1 MTTPA
6 VYPHAIT
13 MQVENGIAVL
23 TFDAPN
29 APVNTFTV
37 LAQRDLAEAFDTIQ
51 RDSNIR
57 AAVLISGKT
66 DNFIAGADIEAFLA
80 FTTADDAERASRAGH
95 TSFAAIADGKPVV
108 CAINGGCLGG
118 GTEFALACHWRIAS
132 DSPKTSIALPE
143 IQLGLIPGAGGTQ
156 RLPALIGLQAAL
168 DMILT
173 GKNVRAKKALQLG
186 LVDEMVHPSIL
197 RRVAIQRATELAD
210 GTRRREARKHGAGEM
225 LLDEN
230 PIGRAIVFRK
240 AKEGVLAKT
249 KGLYPAP
256 LAALDAVAAGY
267 SSDGDGYQTEAR
279 LFGELSMTPES
290 QELVFLFFATT
301 ALKRDMGVD
310 REPLDPVVDADAMRY
325 GTRWKPLPDALAVKQ
340 IGILGAGFM
349 GAGIASV
356 ASPAGTI
363 VRMKDADVSRVA
375 KGLSAVR
382 DVMREKLVKKQIT
395 RNQFDDLMLS
405 VSGTTDYTG
414 FGNADLVIEAV
425 FEDLQVKQTVV
436 RELEAVVPSRAI
448 IASNTSTIPIGRIAS
463 ASVRPERVLGMHFFS
478 PVHKMPLL
486 EIITHAGNDPQVV
499 VSAVSYG
506 RKLGKTVIV
515 VRDGP
520 GFFANRVLSPYVNAA
535 GLLLDEGVSI
545 EAIDDALVKF
555 GFPVGPITLV
565 DEVGLDVATKAGA
578 IVAEAFGGRM
588 APNESIQRVIKAGRL
603 GRKGKRGFYVY
614 DDDGKKGGVDSS
626 VYELLPTGQKRTT
639 VPAARIV
646 QRCVYAML
654 NEAVLCLEDGILR
667 TPRDGDIG
675 AVFGI
680 GFPPF
685 RGGPFR
691 FIDRTGA
698 ADVVATFDELERDFP
713 GRYRAAA
720 SLRRMAEQGERFYPA
735 AGKPV

>member
-1 MTTPA
+1 MTAPTA
-6 VYPHAIT
+6 LSHAIS
-13 MQVENGIAVL
+13 MQVDSGIAVL
-23 TFDAPN
+23 TFDLQHS
-29 APVNTFTV
+29 PVNTFTV
-37 LAQRDLAEAFDTIQ
+37 AAQTELRDALQQVQRDPA
-51 RDSNIR
+51 IR
-57 AAVLISGKT
+57 AAVIISGKA
-66 DNFIAGADIEAFLA
+66 DNFIAGADIESFLTLQSA
-80 FTTADDAERASRAGH
+80 ADAERASRSGH
-95 TSFAAIADGKPVV
+95 ADFAALADGKPVV
-108 CAINGGCLGG
+108 CAIHGGCLGG
-118 GTEFALACHWRIAS
+118 GTELALAAHWRIAT
-132 DSPKTSIALPE
+132 DGPKTALSLPE
-143 IQLGLIPGAGGTQ
+143 VQLGLIPGAGGTQ
-156 RLPALIGLQAAL
+156 RLPHLIGLQAAL

-173 GKNVRAKKALQLG
+173 GKTVRAKKALQLG
-186 LVDEMVHPSIL
+186 LVDEVVHPSIL
-197 RRVAIQRATELAD
+197 RRVAVQRAGELAD
-210 GTRRREARKHGAGEM
+210 GTRTREAKARGAGEM

-256 LAALDAVAAGY
+256 LAALDAVAAAY
-267 SSDGDGYQTEAR
+267 SGDDDGYQTEAR
-279 LFGELSMTPES
+279 LFGEMAMTPES

-310 REPLDPVVDADAMRY
+310 V
-325 GTRWKPLPDALAVKQ
+325 TPLPRPLPVRRL
-340 IGILGAGFM
+340 GILGAGFM

-356 ASPAGTI
+356 ATPAGTI
-363 VRMKDADVSRVA
+363 VRMKDADTARVA

-395 RNQFDDLMLS
+395 RPQFDELMLS

-414 FGNADLVIEAV
+414 FGNVDMVIEAV
-425 FEDLQVKQTVV
+425 FEDLQVKHQVV
-436 RELEAVVPSRAI
+436 REIEAVAPARTIV
-448 IASNTSTIPIGRIAS
+448 ASNTSTIPISRIAS
-463 ASVRPERVLGMHFFS
+463 ASARPERVLGMHFFS

-486 EIITHAGNDPQVV
+486 EIITHPGNDPEVV

-506 RKLGKTVIV
+506 RKIGKTVIV

-520 GFFANRVLSPYVNAA
+520 GFYANRVLSPYVNAA
-535 GLLLDEGVSI
+535 GLLLDDGV
-545 EAIDDALVKF
+545 AIDSIDEALVKF

-578 IVAEAFGGRM
+578 IVAEAFGARM
-588 APNESIQRVIKAGRL
+588 APNESIQRVIKSGRL
-603 GRKGKRGFYVY
+603 GRKGKRGFYLY
-614 DDDGKKGGVDSS
+614 DETGKKGGVDGS

-667 TPRDGDIG
+667 SARDGDIG

-691 FIDRTGA
+691 FIDRVGA
-698 ADVVATFDELERDFP
+698 ANIVATLDELEREFP

-720 SLRRMAEQGERFYPA
+720 SLRDMADGGPRFYPVS
-735 AGKPV
+735 GKPV

>member
-1 MTTPA
+1 
-6 VYPHAIT
+6 
-13 MQVENGIAVL
+13 MQVEDGIAVL
-23 TFDAPN
+23 TFDAPG
-29 APVNTFTV
+29 APVNVFSV
-37 LAQRDLAEAFDTIQ
+37 AVQQEFHAAFETIQ
-51 RDSNIR
+51 HDPKIR
-57 AAVLISGKT
+57 AGIIISGKR
-66 DNFIAGADIEAFLA
+66 DNFIAGADIETFLE
-80 FTTADDAERASRAGH
+80 FRTAADAEKSSRAGH
-95 TSFAAIADGKPVV
+95 ADFAAIAEGKPVV

-118 GTEFALACHWRIAS
+118 GTELALACHWRIAS
-132 DSPKTSIALPE
+132 DAPKTSISLPE
-143 IQLGLIPGAGGTQ
+143 VQLGLIPGAGGTQ

-173 GKNVRAKKALQLG
+173 GKTVRAKKALQLG

-197 RRVAIQRATELAD
+197 RRVAVQRAIELAD

-279 LFGELSMTPES
+279 LFGELAMTPES

-301 ALKRDMGVD
+301 ALKRDMGV
-310 REPLDPVVDADAMRY
+310 EV
-325 GTRWKPLPDALAVKQ
+325 KPLPKATPVKKL
-340 IGILGAGFM
+340 GILGAGFM

-363 VRMKDADVSRVA
+363 VRMKDADTARVA
-375 KGLSAVR
+375 KGLAAVR
-382 DVMREKLVKKQIT
+382 EVMRDKLVKKQIT
-395 RNQFDDLMLS
+395 RPQFDDLMLS

-414 FGNADLVIEAV
+414 FGNADMVIEAV
-425 FEDLQVKQTVV
+425 FEDLQVKHQVL
-436 RELEAVVPSRAI
+436 REIEAVVPAHAI
-448 IASNTSTIPIGRIAS
+448 VASNTSTIPISRIAS
-463 ASVRPERVLGMHFFS
+463 ASNRPERVLGMHFFS

-486 EIITHAGNDPQVV
+486 ELIIHPGNDPQVV
-499 VSAVSYG
+499 VSAVTYG

-520 GFFANRVLSPYVNAA
+520 GFYANRVLSPYVNAA

-545 EAIDDALVKF
+545 DSIDDALVKF
-555 GFPVGPITLV
+555 GFPVGPVTLV

-578 IVAEAFGGRM
+578 IVAEAFGTRM

-603 GRKGKRGFYVY
+603 GRKGKRGFYLY
-614 DDDGKKGGVDSS
+614 DDTGKKGGVDSS
-626 VYELLPTGQKRTT
+626 VYDLLPTGQKRTA

-667 TPRDGDIG
+667 SARDGDIG

-698 ADVVATFDELERDFP
+698 AEVVATLDELEREFP
-713 GRYRAAA
+713 GRYQAAP
-720 SLRRMAEQGERFYPA
+720 SLRRMAEQAERFYPA
-735 AGKPV
+735 SGKPV

>member
-1 MTTPA
+1 MTAIDTTTR
-6 VYPHAIT
+6 AIT
-13 MQVENGIAVL
+13 MQVEDGIAVL
-23 TFDAPN
+23 TFDLPGS
-29 APVNTFTV
+29 PVNV
-37 LAQRDLAEAFDTIQ
+37 LSAAVQLELRASFATIQ
-51 RDSNIR
+51 RDPAIK
-57 AAVLISGKT
+57 AAVLLSGKRE
-66 DNFIAGADIEAFLA
+66 NFIAGADIEAFLA
-80 FTTADDAERASRAGH
+80 FRVAEDAEKACRQGH
-95 TSFAAIADGKPVV
+95 ADFQEMADGKPLV
-108 CAINGGCLGG
+108 CAIHGACLGG
-118 GTEFALACHWRIAS
+118 GTELMLAAHWRIAT
-132 DSPKTSIALPE
+132 DSPKTAISLPE
-143 IQLGLIPGAGGTQ
+143 VQLGLIPGAGGTQ

-173 GKNVRAKKALQLG
+173 GKTIRAKKALQLG
-186 LVDEMVHPSIL
+186 LVDEIVHPSIL
-197 RRVAIQRATELAD
+197 RRVAVQRAQELAA
-210 GTRRREARKHGAGEM
+210 GTRRHEAKAKGASEM

-240 AKEGVLAKT
+240 AKEGVLSKT

-310 REPLDPVVDADAMRY
+310 DLTD
-325 GTRWKPLPDALAVKQ
+325 LPKALP
-340 IGILGAGFM
+340 ISRLGILGAGFM

-363 VRMKDADVSRVA
+363 VRMKDADVTRVG
-375 KGLSAVR
+375 KGLAAVR
-382 DVMREKLVKKQIT
+382 EVMRDKLVKKQVT
-395 RNQFDDLMLS
+395 RPQFDDLMLS

-425 FEDLQVKQTVV
+425 FEDLQVKHQVL
-436 RELEAVVPSRAI
+436 REIEAVVPPRAI
-448 IASNTSTIPIGRIAS
+448 IASNTSTIPIARIAS
-463 ASVRPERVLGMHFFS
+463 ASARPERVLGMHFFS

-486 EIITHAGNDPQVV
+486 EIITHPGNDRQVV
-499 VSAVSYG
+499 VSAVAYG

-520 GFFANRVLSPYVNAA
+520 GFYANRVLSPYVNAA
-535 GLLLDEGVSI
+535 GLMLDEGVSI
-545 EAIDDALVKF
+545 EAIDEALVKF

-578 IVAEAFGGRM
+578 IVAEAFGARM
-588 APNESIQRVIKAGRL
+588 APNESIQRVIRAGRL
-603 GRKGKRGFYVY
+603 GRKGKRGFYEY
-614 DDDGKKGGVDSS
+614 DDAGKKGGVDSS

-639 VPAARIV
+639 ETAARIV

-667 TPRDGDIG
+667 SPRDGDIG

-698 ADVVATFDELERDFP
+698 DAVVATLDALEREFP
-713 GRYRAAA
+713 GRYQAAPMLREMA
-720 SLRRMAEQGERFYPA
+720 SRGGRFYPA
-735 AGKPV
+735 HGKPV

>member
-1 MTTPA
+1 MTAPT
-6 VYPHAIT
+6 VSPHAIT
-13 MQVENGIAVL
+13 MQVESGIAVL
-23 TFDAPN
+23 TFDVPN
-29 APVNTFTV
+29 APVNTFSV
-37 LAQRDLAEAFDTIQ
+37 LARRDLEEAFATIQ
-51 RDSNIR
+51 RDPAIR
-57 AAVLISGKT
+57 AAVLISGKA
-66 DNFIAGADIEAFLA
+66 DNFIAGADIEAFLD

-95 TSFAAIADGKPVV
+95 ASFAAIAEGKPVV
-108 CAINGGCLGG
+108 CAIHGGCLGG
-118 GTEFALACHWRIAS
+118 GTEFALACHWRVAS
-132 DSPKTSIALPE
+132 DSPKTSLGLPE

-197 RRVAIQRATELAD
+197 RRVAMQRATELAD
-210 GTRRREARKHGAGEM
+210 GGRHREARKHGAGEM

-240 AKEGVLAKT
+240 VREGVLAKT

-279 LFGELSMTPES
+279 LFGELAMTPES
-290 QELVFLFFATT
+290 RELVFLFFATT

-310 REPLDPVVDADAMRY
+310 ATPLP
-325 GTRWKPLPDALAVKQ
+325 KPLPVRKL
-340 IGILGAGFM
+340 GILGAGFM

-363 VRMKDADVSRVA
+363 VRMKDADVGRVA
-375 KGLSAVR
+375 KGLAAVR

-395 RNQFDDLMLS
+395 RTQFDDLMLS

-436 RELEAVVPSRAI
+436 RELEAVLPPRAI

-545 EAIDDALVKF
+545 EAIDEALVKF

-578 IVAEAFGGRM
+578 IVAEAFGSRM

-603 GRKGKRGFYVY
+603 GRKGKRGFYSY
-614 DDDGKKGGVDSS
+614 DDAGKKGGVDSS
-626 VYELLPTGQKRTT
+626 VYELLPTGAKRTA

-646 QRCVYAML
+646 QRCVFAML
-654 NEAVLCLEDGILR
+654 NEAVLCLEDRILR

-691 FIDRTGA
+691 FIDRVGA
-698 ADVVATFDELERDFP
+698 TEIVGTLDELEREFP
-713 GRYRAAA
+713 GRYRAAT
-720 SLRRMAEQGERFYPA
+720 SLRRMAEQGARFYPA

>member
-1 MTTPA
+1 MTA
-6 VYPHAIT
+6 IDSARRAIT

-23 TFDAPN
+23 TFDLPGS
-29 APVNTFTV
+29 PVNV
-37 LAQRDLAEAFDTIQ
+37 LSAAVQNLLREIFAAIQ
-51 RDSNIR
+51 RDPDITAS
-57 AAVLISGKT
+57 VLLSGKR
-66 DNFIAGADIEAFLA
+66 DNFIAGADIEAFLS
-80 FTTADDAERASRAGH
+80 FRTAEEAEQACRQGH
-95 TSFAAIADGKPVV
+95 ADFQSMADGKPLV
-108 CAINGGCLGG
+108 CAIHGGCLGG
-118 GTEFALACHWRIAS
+118 GTELALASHWRIAT
-132 DSPKTSIALPE
+132 DSPNTAISLPE
-143 IQLGLIPGAGGTQ
+143 VQLGLIPGAGGTQ

-173 GKNVRAKKALQLG
+173 GKTVRAKKALRLG
-186 LVDEMVHPSIL
+186 LVDEMVHPGIL
-197 RRVAIQRATELAD
+197 RRVAVQRAQELAA
-210 GTRRREARKHGAGEM
+210 GTRRREPKHLGASEM

-279 LFGELSMTPES
+279 LFGKLAMTPES

-310 REPLDPVVDADAMRY
+310 GIDVVP
-325 GTRWKPLPDALAVKQ
+325 KPLPVTRL
-340 IGILGAGFM
+340 GILGAGFM

-363 VRMKDADVSRVA
+363 VRLKDADVARVA
-375 KGLSAVR
+375 KGLAAVR
-382 DVMREKLVKKQIT
+382 DVMREKLVKKQVT
-395 RNQFDDLMLS
+395 RPQFDDLLLR

-425 FEDLQVKQTVV
+425 FEDLLVKQQVL
-436 RELEAVVPSRAI
+436 REIEGVVPVRAI

-463 ASVRPERVLGMHFFS
+463 ASARPERVLGMHFFS

-486 EIITHAGNDPQVV
+486 EIITHPGNDPQVV
-499 VSAVSYG
+499 VSAVAYG

-520 GFFANRVLSPYVNAA
+520 GFYANRILSPYVNAA
-535 GLLLDEGVSI
+535 GLLLDEGVGI
-545 EAIDDALVKF
+545 DAIDDALVKF

-578 IVAEAFGGRM
+578 IVAEAFGARM
-588 APNESIQRVIKAGRL
+588 APNESMQRVIRAGRL
-603 GRKGKRGFYVY
+603 GRKGRTGFYEY
-614 DDDGKKGGVDSS
+614 DDDGRKGGVDSS
-626 VYELLPTGQKRTT
+626 VYELLPTGRKRTAQT
-639 VPAARIV
+639 PDRIV

-667 TPRDGDIG
+667 SPRDGDIG

-691 FIDRTGA
+691 FIDRLGA
-698 ADVVATFDELERDFP
+698 AAVVATLDALERDFP
-713 GRYRAAA
+713 GRYPAAA
-720 SLRRMAEQGERFYPA
+720 SLRTMAANGERFYA
-735 AGKPV
+735 VSGKPV

>member
-1 MTTPA
+1 MTASETSQR
-6 VYPHAIT
+6 AIT
-13 MQVENGIAVL
+13 MQLEQGIAVL
-23 TFDAPN
+23 SIDLPGSPLNVLSAAVQGELRDA
-29 APVNTFTV
+29 
-37 LAQRDLAEAFDTIQ
+37 LATIQ
-51 RDSNIR
+51 RDPAIK
-57 AAVLISGKT
+57 AAVLLSGKR
-66 DNFIAGADIEAFLA
+66 DSFIAGADIEGFLA
-80 FTTADDAERASRAGH
+80 FRSADEAEKASRAGH
-95 TSFAAIADGKPVV
+95 ADFQRLADGKPLV
-108 CAINGGCLGG
+108 CAIHGGCLGG
-118 GTEFALACHWRIAS
+118 GTELALAAHWRIAS
-132 DSPKTSIALPE
+132 DSPKTAISLPE
-143 IQLGLIPGAGGTQ
+143 VQLGLIPGAGGTQ

-173 GKNVRAKKALQLG
+173 GKTVRARKALQLG

-197 RRVAIQRATELAD
+197 RRVALQRAQELAA
-210 GTRRREARKHGAGEM
+210 GTRRHEAKPKGASEM

-240 AKEGVLAKT
+240 AKDGVLAKT
-249 KGLYPAP
+249 RGLYPAP

-267 SSDGDGYQTEAR
+267 GSDGDGYQTEAR
-279 LFGELSMTPES
+279 LFGELAMTPES

-301 ALKRDMGVD
+301 ALKRDVGVD
-310 REPLDPVVDADAMRY
+310 GVEMLP
-325 GTRWKPLPDALAVKQ
+325 KPLPVSRL
-340 IGILGAGFM
+340 GILGAGFM

-356 ASPAGTI
+356 ASVAGSI
-363 VRMKDADVSRVA
+363 VRLKDADVTRVA
-375 KGLSAVR
+375 KGLAAVR
-382 DVMREKLVKKQIT
+382 EVMREKLVKKQVT
-395 RNQFDDLMLS
+395 RPQFDALLLN

-414 FGNADLVIEAV
+414 FGSVDLVIEAV
-425 FEDLQVKQTVV
+425 FEDLQVKQQVL
-436 RELEAVVPSRAI
+436 REIEAVVPPRAI
-448 IASNTSTIPIGRIAS
+448 VASNTSTIPISRIAS
-463 ASVRPERVLGMHFFS
+463 ASARPERVLGMHFFS

-486 EIITHAGNDPQVV
+486 EIITHPGNDPEVV

-520 GFFANRVLSPYVNAA
+520 GFYANRVLAPYVNTA

-545 EAIDDALVKF
+545 EAVDEALVTF

-578 IVAEAFGGRM
+578 IVAEAFGARM
-588 APNESIQRVIKAGRL
+588 VPNESIQRVIRAGRL
-603 GRKGKRGFYVY
+603 GRKGKRGFYQY
-614 DDDGKKGGVDSS
+614 DETGKKGGVDGS
-626 VYELLPTGQKRTT
+626 VYDLLPTGQKRTT
-639 VPAARIV
+639 ETAARIV

-667 TPRDGDIG
+667 SPRDGDIG

-698 ADVVATFDELERDFP
+698 AAVVGTLDALERQFP
-713 GRYRAAA
+713 GRYQAAG
-720 SLRRMAEQGERFYPA
+720 SLRAMAIRGDRFYPA
-735 AGKPV
+735 TGKPV

>member
-1 MTTPA
+1 MTAPVA
-6 VYPHAIT
+6 SQRAIS
-13 MQVENGIAVL
+13 MEIENGIAVL
-23 TFDAPN
+23 TFDTPD
-29 APVNTFTV
+29 APVNTFTTA
-37 LAQRDLAEAFDTIQ
+37 AQADLLSAFDTIEH
-51 RDSNIR
+51 DPSIR
-57 AAVLISGKT
+57 AAVILSGKR
-66 DNFIAGADIEAFLA
+66 DNFIAGADIEAFLE
-80 FTTADDAERASRAGH
+80 FRTAEDAERSSRDGH
-95 TSFAAIADGKPVV
+95 AKFAAIADGKPVV

-118 GTEFALACHWRIAS
+118 GTELALACHWRIAT
-132 DSPKTSIALPE
+132 DAPKTSISLPE
-143 IQLGLIPGAGGTQ
+143 VQLGLIPGAGGTQ

-173 GKNVRAKKALQLG
+173 GKTVRAKKALQLG

-197 RRVAIQRATELAD
+197 RRVALQRATELAA
-210 GTRRREARKHGAGEM
+210 GTRRREPRKHGAGEM

-240 AKEGVLAKT
+240 AREGVLAKT
-249 KGLYPAP
+249 KGLFPAP

-279 LFGELSMTPES
+279 LFGELAMTPES

-301 ALKRDMGVD
+301 ALKRDMGVEV
-310 REPLDPVVDADAMRY
+310 EPMPR
-325 GTRWKPLPDALAVKQ
+325 PLPVNKL
-340 IGILGAGFM
+340 GILGAGFM

-363 VRMKDADVSRVA
+363 VRMKDADTARVA
-375 KGLSAVR
+375 KGLAAVR
-382 DVMREKLVKKQIT
+382 EVMRDKLVKKQIT
-395 RNQFDDLMLS
+395 RTQFDDLMLA

-425 FEDLQVKQTVV
+425 FEDLQVKHQVL
-436 RELEAVVPSRAI
+436 REIESVVPPRAI
-448 IASNTSTIPIGRIAS
+448 VASNTSTIPIGRIAS
-463 ASVRPERVLGMHFFS
+463 ASTRPERVLGMHFFS

-486 EIITHAGNDPQVV
+486 ELITHEGNDPQVV
-499 VSAVSYG
+499 VSAVAYG

-520 GFFANRVLSPYVNAA
+520 GFYANRVLSPYVNAA
-535 GLLLDEGVSI
+535 GLMLDEGVAI
-545 EAIDDALVKF
+545 DAIDDALVKF

-565 DEVGLDVATKAGA
+565 DEVGLDVATKSGA
-578 IVAEAFGGRM
+578 IVSEAFGARM
-588 APNESIQRVIKAGRL
+588 SPSESLQAVIKAGRL
-603 GRKGKRGFYVY
+603 GRKGKRGFYQY
-614 DDDGKKGGVDSS
+614 DDDGKKGGVDVS
-626 VYELLPTGQKRTT
+626 VYDLLPTGQRRTT

-646 QRCVYAML
+646 QRCVYAMI

-667 TPRDGDIG
+667 SARDGDIG

-691 FIDRTGA
+691 FIDRQGA
-698 ADVVATFDELERDFP
+698 TAVVSVLDELEREFP
-713 GRYRAAA
+713 GRYQAAT
-720 SLRRMAEQGERFYPA
+720 SLREMAEQGTRFYPA
-735 AGKPV
+735 TGKPV

>member
-1 MTTPA
+1 MTAPA
-6 VYPHAIT
+6 TTQRALT

-23 TFDAPN
+23 TFDAPG

-37 LAQRDLAEAFDTIQ
+37 AAQAELHDAFNSIQ
-51 RDSNIR
+51 RDPAIR
-57 AAVLISGKT
+57 AVVILSGKR
-66 DNFIAGADIEAFLA
+66 DNFIAGADIEAFLD
-80 FTTADDAERASRAGH
+80 FRTADDAERSSRDGH
-95 TSFAAIADGKPVV
+95 TSLAAIADGKPVV
-108 CAINGGCLGG
+108 CAINGSCLGG
-118 GTEFALACHWRIAS
+118 GTELALACHWRIATES
-132 DSPKTSIALPE
+132 AKTSISLPE
-143 IQLGLIPGAGGTQ
+143 VQLGLIPGAGGTQ

-173 GKNVRAKKALQLG
+173 GKTVRAKKALQLG

-197 RRVAIQRATELAD
+197 RRVAIQRATELAA
-210 GTRRREARKHGAGEM
+210 GTRVREPKHRGAGEM

-240 AKEGVLAKT
+240 AKEGVLART
-249 KGLYPAP
+249 KGLFPAP

-279 LFGELSMTPES
+279 LFGELAMTPES

-301 ALKRDMGVD
+301 ALKRDMGV
-310 REPLDPVVDADAMRY
+310 EV
-325 GTRWKPLPDALAVKQ
+325 TPLPAPLAISKL
-340 IGILGAGFM
+340 GILGAGFM
-349 GAGIASV
+349 GSGIASV

-363 VRMKDADVSRVA
+363 VRMKDADTARVA
-375 KGLSAVR
+375 KGLAAVR
-382 DVMREKLVKKQIT
+382 DVMRDKLVKKQIT
-395 RNQFDDLMLS
+395 RPQFDDLLLA

-425 FEDLQVKQTVV
+425 FEDLQVKHQVL
-436 RELEAVVPSRAI
+436 REIESVVPARAI

-463 ASVRPERVLGMHFFS
+463 ASARPERVLGMHFFS

-486 EIITHAGNDPQVV
+486 ELIIHEGNDPQVV

-535 GLLLDEGVSI
+535 GLMLDEGVAI
-545 EAIDDALVKF
+545 DAIDDALVKF

-578 IVAEAFGGRM
+578 IVAEAFGARM
-588 APNESIQRVIKAGRL
+588 APNESLQRVIKSGRL
-603 GRKGKRGFYVY
+603 GRKSKRGFYQY
-614 DDDGKKGGVDSS
+614 DDAGKKGGVDSS
-626 VYELLPTGQKRTT
+626 VYELLPTGQRRTT
-639 VPAARIV
+639 TPAARIV
-646 QRCVYAML
+646 QRCVYAMI
-654 NEAVLCLEDGILR
+654 NEAVLCLDDGILR
-667 TPRDGDIG
+667 SARDGDIG

-691 FIDRTGA
+691 FIDRQGA
-698 ADVVATFDELERDFP
+698 AAVVSTLDELEREFP
-713 GRYRAAA
+713 GRYQAAPM
-720 SLRRMAEQGERFYPA
+720 LREMAEQGERFYPKS
-735 AGKPV
+735 GKPV

>member
-1 MTTPA
+1 DELRQA
-6 VYPHAIT
+6 LGA
-13 MQVENGIAVL
+13 
-23 TFDAPN
+23 
-29 APVNTFTV
+29 
-37 LAQRDLAEAFDTIQ
+37 IQ
-51 RDSNIR
+51 RDPAIR
-57 AAVLISGKT
+57 AAVIISGKR
-66 DNFIAGADIEAFLA
+66 DNFIAGADIEAFLE
-80 FTTADDAERASRAGH
+80 FRTAEDAEQACRAGH
-95 TSFAAIADGKPVV
+95 ADFQAMAEGKPVV
-108 CAINGGCLGG
+108 CAIHGGCLGG
-118 GTEFALACHWRIAS
+118 GTELALAAHWRIAT
-132 DSPKTSIALPE
+132 DGPKTAISLPE
-143 IQLGLIPGAGGTQ
+143 VQLGLIPGAGGTQ

-173 GKNVRAKKALQLG
+173 GKVVRAKKALQLG
-186 LVDEMVHPSIL
+186 LVDEMVHPAIL
-197 RRVAIQRATELAD
+197 RRVALQRAAELAE
-210 GTRRREARKHGAGEM
+210 GTRRREPKHRGAGEM

-279 LFGELSMTPES
+279 LFGELAMTPES

-310 REPLDPVVDADAMRY
+310 AAAGGEPLP
-325 GTRWKPLPDALAVKQ
+325 PALV
-340 IGILGAGFM
+340 ISRLGILGAGFM

-356 ASPAGTI
+356 AAPAGTV
-363 VRMKDADVSRVA
+363 VRMKDADTARVA
-375 KGLSAVR
+375 KGLAAVR
-382 DVMREKLVKKQIT
+382 EVMREKLVKKQVT
-395 RNQFDDLMLS
+395 RPQFDDLMLS

-425 FEDLQVKQTVV
+425 FEDLQVKHQVL
-436 RELEAVVPSRAI
+436 REIEGVVPSRAI
-448 IASNTSTIPIGRIAS
+448 VASNTSTIPIARIAS

-486 EIITHAGNDPQVV
+486 EIITHPGNDSQVV

-506 RKLGKTVIV
+506 RKIGKTVIV

-545 EAIDDALVKF
+545 DAIDEALVKF
-555 GFPVGPITLV
+555 GFPVGPVTLI

-578 IVAEAFGGRM
+578 IVAEAFGARM
-588 APNESIQRVIKAGRL
+588 APNESIQRVIRAGRL
-603 GRKGKRGFYVY
+603 GRKGRRGFYLY
-614 DDDGKKGGVDSS
+614 DDVGKKGGVDSS
-626 VYELLPTGQKRTT
+626 VYELLPTGQKRTV

-667 TPRDGDIG
+667 SARDGDIG

-698 ADVVATFDELERDFP
+698 AAVVATLDELEREFP
-713 GRYRAAA
+713 GRYQAAA
-720 SLRRMAEQGERFYPA
+720 SLRQMAERRERFYPV

>member
-1 MTTPA
+1 MTATDTSA
-6 VYPHAIT
+6 DVMT

-23 TFDAPN
+23 TFDVPG
-29 APVNTFTV
+29 APVNTFSIV
-37 LAQRDLAEAFDTIQ
+37 AQEQLRAAFAVIQ
-51 RDSNIR
+51 RDPAIR
-57 AAVLISGKT
+57 AVVFISGKR
-66 DNFIAGADIEAFLA
+66 DNFIAGADIETFLE
-80 FTTADDAERASRAGH
+80 FRTAADAERSSRSGH
-95 TSFAAIADGKPVV
+95 ADFAAIVEGKPVV
-108 CAINGGCLGG
+108 CAIHGGCLGG
-118 GTEFALACHWRIAS
+118 GTELALACHWRIAS
-132 DSPKTSIALPE
+132 DHPKTAISLPE
-143 IQLGLIPGAGGTQ
+143 VQLGLIPGAGGTQ

-173 GKNVRAKKALQLG
+173 GKTVRARKALQLG

-197 RRVAIQRATELAD
+197 RRTAIQRATELAD
-210 GTRRREARKHGAGEM
+210 GTRRREPRKHGAGEM

-240 AKEGVLAKT
+240 AREGVLAKT

-279 LFGELSMTPES
+279 LFGELAMSPES

-301 ALKRDMGVD
+301 ALKRDMGVEMD
-310 REPLDPVVDADAMRY
+310 
-325 GTRWKPLPDALAVKQ
+325 PLPSALPVHKL
-340 IGILGAGFM
+340 GVLGAGFM

-363 VRMKDADVSRVA
+363 VRMKDADTARVA
-375 KGLSAVR
+375 KGLAAVR
-382 DVMREKLVKKQIT
+382 EVLRDKLVKKQVT
-395 RNQFDDLMLS
+395 RTQFDDLMLS

-425 FEDLQVKQTVV
+425 FEDLQVKHQVV
-436 RELEAVVPSRAI
+436 REIESVVPPRAI

-463 ASVRPERVLGMHFFS
+463 ASARPERVLGMHFFS

-486 EIITHAGNDPQVV
+486 EIITHPGNDPQVV

-545 EAIDDALVKF
+545 EAIDEALVKF
-555 GFPVGPITLV
+555 GFPVGPITLI

-578 IVAEAFGGRM
+578 IVAEAFGSRM
-588 APNESIQRVIKAGRL
+588 APNESVQRVIKSGRL
-603 GRKGKRGFYVY
+603 GRKGKRGFYLY
-614 DDDGKKGGVDSS
+614 DDAGKKGGVDSS
-626 VYELLPTGQKRTT
+626 VYDLLPTGQRRTA

-667 TPRDGDIG
+667 SPRDGDIG

-691 FIDRTGA
+691 FIDRVGA
-698 ADVVATFDELERDFP
+698 GEVAATLDELEREFP
-713 GRYRAAA
+713 GRYRAAET
-720 SLRRMAEQGERFYPA
+720 LRQMAEQGQRFYPA
-735 AGKPV
+735 TGKPV

>member
-1 MTTPA
+1 MTAPVSA
-6 VYPHAIT
+6 HSALT
-13 MQVENGIAVL
+13 MVVENGIAVL
-23 TFDAPN
+23 TFDAPG
-29 APVNTFTV
+29 ASVNTFTAAV
-37 LAQRDLAEAFDTIQ
+37 QAELRETFDAIQ
-51 RDSNIR
+51 RDPSIR
-57 AAVLISGKT
+57 ATVFISGKR
-66 DNFIAGADIEAFLA
+66 DHFIAGADIEAFLE
-80 FTTADDAERASRAGH
+80 FRTADDAERSSREGH
-95 TSFAAIADGKPVV
+95 AAFAAIADGKPIV

-118 GTEFALACHWRIAS
+118 GTEFALACHWRIAT
-132 DSPKTSIALPE
+132 DAPKTSISLPE
-143 IQLGLIPGAGGTQ
+143 VQLGLIPGAGGTQ
-156 RLPALIGLQAAL
+156 RLPALVGLQAAL

-210 GTRRREARKHGAGEM
+210 GSRRREARKHGAGEM

-240 AKEGVLAKT
+240 AREGVLAKT

-267 SSDGDGYQTEAR
+267 SSDGDGYHTEAR
-279 LFGELSMTPES
+279 LFGELAMTPES
-290 QELVFLFFATT
+290 KELVFLFFATT
-301 ALKRDMGVD
+301 ALKRDMGV
-310 REPLDPVVDADAMRY
+310 EVD
-325 GTRWKPLPDALAVKQ
+325 PLPKALPINKL
-340 IGILGAGFM
+340 GILGAGFM

-356 ASPAGTI
+356 ASPAGTV
-363 VRMKDADVSRVA
+363 VRMKDADTTRIA
-375 KGLSAVR
+375 KGLAAVR
-382 DVMREKLVKKQIT
+382 EVMRDKLVKKQIT
-395 RNQFDDLMLS
+395 RTQFDDLMLA

-425 FEDLQVKQTVV
+425 FEDLQVKHQVL
-436 RELEAVVPSRAI
+436 REIEAVVSPRAI
-448 IASNTSTIPIGRIAS
+448 IASNTSTIPIARIAS
-463 ASVRPERVLGMHFFS
+463 ASARPERVIGMHFFS

-486 EIITHAGNDPQVV
+486 EIITHDGNDPQVV

-545 EAIDDALVKF
+545 ESIDDALVKF
-555 GFPVGPITLV
+555 GFAVGPITLV

-578 IVAEAFGGRM
+578 IVAEFFGARM
-588 APNESIQRVIKAGRL
+588 APNESLQRVIKAGRL

-614 DDDGKKGGVDSS
+614 DDAGKKGGVDGS
-626 VYELLPTGQKRTT
+626 VYELLPTGQRRTT

-654 NEAVLCLEDGILR
+654 NESVLCLDDGILR
-667 TPRDGDIG
+667 SARDGDVG

-680 GFPPF
+680 GFPAF

-691 FIDRTGA
+691 FIDREGA
-698 ADVVATFDELERDFP
+698 ASVVSTLDELEREFP
-713 GRYRAAA
+713 GRYRAAT
-720 SLRRMAEQGERFYPA
+720 SLRVMAANGDRFYPPS
-735 AGKPV
+735 GKPV

>member
-1 MTTPA
+1 MTPSDSFTTPR
-6 VYPHAIT
+6 AIT
-13 MQVENGIAVL
+13 LQVENGIAVVI
-23 TFDAPN
+23 FDLPGA
-29 APVNTFTV
+29 AVNTFTAS
-37 LAQRDLAEAFDTIQ
+37 AQVDLRAAFESIQ
-51 RDSNIR
+51 RDPTIR
-57 AAVLISGKT
+57 AAVFLSGKR
-66 DNFIAGADIEAFLA
+66 DSFIAGADIETFLE
-80 FTTADDAERASRAGH
+80 FRTAADAEKSSRAGH
-95 TSFAAIADGKPVV
+95 AEFAAIAAGKPVV

-118 GTEFALACHWRIAS
+118 GTEFALSCHWRIAS
-132 DSPKTSIALPE
+132 ESPKTALSLPE
-143 IQLGLIPGAGGTQ
+143 VQLGLIPGAGGTQ
-156 RLPALIGLQAAL
+156 RLPALVGLQAAL

-173 GKNVRAKKALQLG
+173 GKTVRAKKALALG
-186 LVDEMVHPSIL
+186 LVDEVVHPSIL

-267 SSDGDGYQTEAR
+267 SSDGDGYHTEAR
-279 LFGELSMTPES
+279 LFGELAMTPES

-301 ALKRDMGVD
+301 ALKRDMGVEG
-310 REPLDPVVDADAMRY
+310 EPLPR
-325 GTRWKPLPDALAVKQ
+325 PLPVKKL
-340 IGILGAGFM
+340 GILGAGFM

-356 ASPAGTI
+356 AAPAGTI
-363 VRMKDADVSRVA
+363 VRMKDADTARVA
-375 KGLSAVR
+375 KGLAAVR
-382 DVMREKLVKKQIT
+382 EVIRDKLVKKQIT
-395 RNQFDDLMLS
+395 RPQFDDLMLS

-425 FEDLQVKQTVV
+425 FEDLQVKHQVV
-436 RELEAVVPSRAI
+436 REIEAVVPAHAI
-448 IASNTSTIPIGRIAS
+448 IASNTSTIPISRIAS
-463 ASVRPERVLGMHFFS
+463 ASARPERVLGMHFFS

-486 EIITHAGNDPQVV
+486 ELIIHPGNDPQVV

-520 GFFANRVLSPYVNAA
+520 GFYANRVLSPYVNAA

-545 EAIDDALVKF
+545 ESIDDALVKF

-578 IVAEAFGGRM
+578 IVAEAFGARM

-603 GRKGKRGFYVY
+603 GRKGKRGFYLY
-614 DDDGKKGGVDSS
+614 DDAGKKGGVDSS
-626 VYELLPTGQKRTT
+626 VYELLPTGQKRTM

-667 TPRDGDIG
+667 SCRDGDIG

-691 FIDRTGA
+691 FIDRTGVA
-698 ADVVATFDELERDFP
+698 NVVATLDELEHEFP
-713 GRYRAAA
+713 GRYRAAET
-720 SLRRMAEQGERFYPA
+720 LREMAEAGTRFYPA
-735 AGKPV
+735 SGRPV

>member
-1 MTTPA
+1 MTAPVLTQR
-6 VYPHAIT
+6 AIT
-13 MQVENGIAVL
+13 MVIESSIAVL
-23 TFDAPN
+23 TFDAPG
-29 APVNTFTV
+29 ASVNTFTAAV
-37 LAQRDLAEAFDTIQ
+37 QGELRELFEAIQ
-51 RDSNIR
+51 RDPSIR
-57 AAVLISGKT
+57 ASVFISGKR
-66 DNFIAGADIEAFLA
+66 DNFIAGADIEAFLE
-80 FTTADDAERASRAGH
+80 FRTAEDAERSSRDGH
-95 TSFAAIADGKPVV
+95 AEFAAIADGKPIV

-118 GTEFALACHWRIAS
+118 GTEFALACHWRIAT
-132 DSPKTSIALPE
+132 DAPKTSISLPE
-143 IQLGLIPGAGGTQ
+143 VQLGLIPGAGGTQ
-156 RLPALIGLQAAL
+156 RLPALVGLQAAL

-249 KGLYPAP
+249 KGLFPAP

-267 SSDGDGYQTEAR
+267 SSDGDGYHTEAR
-279 LFGELSMTPES
+279 LFGELAMTPES

-301 ALKRDMGVD
+301 ALKRDMGV
-310 REPLDPVVDADAMRY
+310 EVTPLP
-325 GTRWKPLPDALAVKQ
+325 KPLPINKL
-340 IGILGAGFM
+340 GILGAGFM

-363 VRMKDADVSRVA
+363 VRMKDADTTRIA
-375 KGLSAVR
+375 KGLAAVR
-382 DVMREKLVKKQIT
+382 DVMRDKLVKKQIT
-395 RNQFDDLMLS
+395 RTQFDDLMLA

-414 FGNADLVIEAV
+414 FGSADLVIEAV
-425 FEDLQVKQTVV
+425 FEDLQVKHQVL
-436 RELEAVVPSRAI
+436 REIEAVVSPRCI
-448 IASNTSTIPIGRIAS
+448 VASNTSTIPIARIAS
-463 ASVRPERVLGMHFFS
+463 ASARPERVLGMHFFS

-486 EIITHAGNDPQVV
+486 EIITHDGNDPQVV

-535 GLLLDEGVSI
+535 GLMLDEGVSI
-545 EAIDDALVKF
+545 ESIDEALVKF
-555 GFPVGPITLV
+555 GFAVGPITLV

-578 IVAEAFGGRM
+578 IVAESFGARM
-588 APNESIQRVIKAGRL
+588 SPNESLQRVIKAGRL
-603 GRKGKRGFYVY
+603 GRKGKRGFYLY
-614 DDDGKKGGVDSS
+614 DDAGKKGGVDSS

-654 NEAVLCLEDGILR
+654 NESVLCLEDGILR
-667 TPRDGDIG
+667 SARDGDVG

-691 FIDRTGA
+691 FIDREGA
-698 ADVVATFDELERDFP
+698 ASVVATLDELEREFP
-713 GRYRAAA
+713 GRYQAAA
-720 SLRRMAEQGERFYPA
+720 SLRAMAESGERFYPKS
-735 AGKPV
+735 GKPV

>member
-1 MTTPA
+1 MR
-6 VYPHAIT
+6 
-13 MQVENGIAVL
+13 VENGIAVL
-23 TFDAPN
+23 TFDAPG
-29 APVNTFTV
+29 APVNVITV
-37 LAQRDLAEAFDTIQ
+37 AAQAEMREAFSTIQ
-51 RDSNIR
+51 RNPAIR
-57 AAVLISGKT
+57 AAVLISGKR
-66 DNFIAGADIEAFLA
+66 DNFIAGADIETFLD
-80 FTTADDAERASRAGH
+80 FRTADDAERSSREGH
-95 TSFAAIADGKPVV
+95 AAFAAVVNGKPVV
-108 CAINGGCLGG
+108 CAINGSCLGG
-118 GTEFALACHWRIAS
+118 GTELALACHWRIAT
-132 DSPKTSIALPE
+132 DAIKTSIGLPE
-143 IQLGLIPGAGGTQ
+143 VQLGLIPGAGGTQ
-156 RLPALIGLQAAL
+156 RLPALVGLQAAL

-197 RRVAIQRATELAD
+197 RRVAMQRAMELAD

-240 AKEGVLAKT
+240 AREGVLAKT
-249 KGLYPAP
+249 KGLFPAP

-279 LFGELSMTPES
+279 LFGELAMTPES

-301 ALKRDMGVD
+301 ALKRDMGV
-310 REPLDPVVDADAMRY
+310 EVTPLP
-325 GTRWKPLPDALAVKQ
+325 KPLSIRKV
-340 IGILGAGFM
+340 GILGAGFM

-356 ASPAGTI
+356 ASPAGSI
-363 VRMKDADVSRVA
+363 VRMKDADTARVA
-375 KGLSAVR
+375 KGLAAVR
-382 DVMREKLVKKQIT
+382 DVMRDKLVKKQIT
-395 RNQFDDLMLS
+395 RTQFDDLLLA

-425 FEDLQVKQTVV
+425 FEDLQVKHQVL
-436 RELEAVVPSRAI
+436 REIESVVPSRAI

-486 EIITHAGNDPQVV
+486 ELITHEGNDPQVV

-535 GLLLDEGVSI
+535 GLLLDEGVAI
-545 EAIDDALVKF
+545 DAIDDALVKF

-578 IVAEAFGGRM
+578 IVAEAFGARM
-588 APNESIQRVIKAGRL
+588 SPNESLQRVIKAGRL
-603 GRKGKRGFYVY
+603 GRKGKRGFYMY
-614 DDDGKKGGVDSS
+614 DDEGKKGGVDSS
-626 VYELLPTGQKRTT
+626 VYDLLPTGQRRTT

-646 QRCVYAML
+646 QRCVYAMI
-654 NEAVLCLEDGILR
+654 NESVLCLEDGILR
-667 TPRDGDIG
+667 SARDGDIG

-691 FIDRTGA
+691 FIDRAGA
-698 ADVVATFDELERDFP
+698 ATVVSTLDELEREFP
-713 GRYRAAA
+713 GRYQAAPR
-720 SLRRMAEQGERFYPA
+720 LRDMAELGERFYPA

>member
-1 MTTPA
+1 MTATATSQSPA
-6 VYPHAIT
+6 IS

-23 TFDAPN
+23 TFDAPD
-29 APVNTFTV
+29 ASVNTFTV
-37 LAQRDLAEAFDTIQ
+37 AAQAELREAFAAIQ
-51 RDSNIR
+51 RDPAIR
-57 AAVLISGKT
+57 ASVFLSGKR
-66 DNFIAGADIEAFLA
+66 DNFIAGADIETFLE
-80 FTTADDAERASRAGH
+80 FRTAADAEQSSRAGH
-95 TSFAAIADGKPVV
+95 ADFAAVADGKPVV

-118 GTEFALACHWRIAS
+118 GTEFALACHWRIAT
-132 DSPKTSIALPE
+132 DAPKTAISLPE
-143 IQLGLIPGAGGTQ
+143 VQLGIIPGAGGTQ

-173 GKNVRAKKALQLG
+173 GKTVRAKKALQLG

-197 RRVAIQRATELAD
+197 RRVALQRAMELAD
-210 GTRRREARKHGAGEM
+210 GTRRREPRRHGAGEM

-240 AKEGVLAKT
+240 AKDGVMAKT

-279 LFGELSMTPES
+279 LFGELAMTPES

-301 ALKRDMGVD
+301 ALKRDMGV
-310 REPLDPVVDADAMRY
+310 EVS
-325 GTRWKPLPDALAVKQ
+325 PLPSPLPVRKL
-340 IGILGAGFM
+340 GILGAGFM

-363 VRMKDADVSRVA
+363 VRMKDADTARVA
-375 KGLSAVR
+375 KGLAAVR
-382 DVMREKLVKKQIT
+382 EVVREKFVRKQIT
-395 RNQFDDLMLS
+395 RPQFDDLMLS

-425 FEDLQVKQTVV
+425 FEDLQVKHQVV
-436 RELEAVVPSRAI
+436 REIEGVVPAHAI
-448 IASNTSTIPIGRIAS
+448 VASNTSTIPISRIAAAS
-463 ASVRPERVLGMHFFS
+463 ARPERVIGMHFFS

-486 EIITHAGNDPQVV
+486 EIITHPGNDPQVV
-499 VSAVSYG
+499 VSAVAYG

-520 GFFANRVLSPYVNAA
+520 GFYANRVLSPYVNAA
-535 GLLLDEGVSI
+535 GLMLDEGVAI
-545 EAIDDALVKF
+545 ESIDDALVKF

-578 IVAEAFGGRM
+578 IVAEAFGARM
-588 APNESIQRVIKAGRL
+588 APNESIQRVIRAGRL

-614 DDDGKKGGVDSS
+614 DEAGKKGGVDSS
-626 VYELLPTGQKRTT
+626 VYELLPTGQKRTAL
-639 VPAARIV
+639 PAARIV

-667 TPRDGDIG
+667 SPRDGDIG

-691 FIDRTGA
+691 YIDRVGA
-698 ADVVATFDELERDFP
+698 SDVVHTLDELEREFP

-720 SLRRMAEQGERFYPA
+720 SLREMAERGERFYPA
-735 AGKPV
+735 TGKPV